1 MAMVNP
7 FDIFSVT
14 EISAAINRVPNN
26 YGRIGQMN
34 LFPVKGT
41 TSRSVAIEEKNGT
54 LSLIPIEGGNAARGP
69 GNVGEVGKRKL
80 RTFIVPRLVYDEFC
94 GPEEVQGVRA
104 FGGAEQDNLARLL
117 NEKLVTARSKHDI
130 TLEHLRFGA
139 LKGVIYDADGSVYED
154 LYDAFDITQ
163 KSVDFVL
170 GTPGTDIQAKCREV
184 LRHIEDNLFGE
195 IMNGVRVEVSPEF
208 FDRFTSHA
216 KVREAYAGYQEAA
229 QRLGGDN
236 RSGFTFA
243 GLTLTEYRAVSRT
256 PAGAALRFI
265 AAGEGHAYPTGTATT
280 FATHVAPADFNETVG
295 QLGQLYYAKT
305 VPAKFD
311 RGWDIH
317 TQSNPLPLC
326 HRPDVLVR
334 VHTSN

>member
-14 EISAAINRVPNN
+14 EISASINRVPNS
-26 YGRIGQMN
+26 YGRLNQLN
-34 LFPVKGT
+34 LFPVQGV
-41 TSRSVAIEEKNGT
+41 TSRSVAIEEMNGT
-54 LSLIPIEGGNAARGP
+54 LGLIPIEGGNAARGP

-80 RTFIVPRLVYDEFC
+80 RTFQVPRLVYDEFC

-104 FGGAEQDNLARLL
+104 FGGSEQDNLARLL
-117 NEKLVTARSKHDI
+117 NQKLATARAKHDI

-139 LKGVIYDADGSVYED
+139 LKGVILDADGSVVYD
-154 LYDAFDITQ
+154 LYDEFDITQ

-170 GTPGTDIQAKCREV
+170 GTAGTDIQAKCREV

-195 IMNGVRVEVSPEF
+195 ISNGVRVEVSPEF
-208 FDRFTSHA
+208 FDRFTGHA
-216 KVREAYAGYQEAA
+216 KVREAYAGYQEAS

-236 RSGFTFA
+236 RNGFTFA
-243 GLTLTEYRAVSRT
+243 GLTISEYRAVSRK
-256 PAGAALRFI
+256 PNGDAIRFI
-265 AAGEGHAYPTGTATT
+265 AAGEGHAYPTGTVTT

-326 HRPDVLVR
+326 HRPGVLVR
-334 VHTSN
+334 LHTSN